1 MENSLST
8 KSIGS
13 LFLKFVI
20 PAIIGVLVNS
30 VYIIVDGIF
39 IGRGVGETGLAA
51 INILWPVMCG
61 NMAIGMLLGVGGS
74 ALIAIKLG
82 QNEKEEAR
90 QILGTSVFS
99 MILIGLIITIVG
111 LLFLEPIMIFLG
123 AEGEVLKLS
132 KEYSV
137 IIISA
142 TIMHILSTGLNPIAR
157 AEGNPKLSMNILV
170 ISAILN
176 AFLDWLFVMKLGY
189 GMGGAAA
196 ATIVGMTLSGLYFL
210 YYFFSRKSKLHIRLK
225 HLKIK
230 FNILKE
236 ICISGFVSFGM
247 QMSLGILTFIQ
258 NNLILHYGT
267 TIDLAMFAIVGYVA
281 TIFLEILLGIAQG
294 TQPIIGYNYG
304 AEKYDRVKKTLRL
317 ALIVDIVYGCIAL
330 ILLFIFATSIVNIF
344 NDNLEFVNSTATRL
358 KMYLGSLP
366 FLGIVITYG
375 SYYQSIQK
383 DLYANIISIGR
394 SFIFLVPVSFILP
407 KFLGVDGVFLSPLV
421 SDTLALATTI
431 FIGILN
437 KRKEE
442 VTIAT

>member
-8 KSIGS
+8 KSIRS

-30 VYIIVDGIF
+30 LYIIIDGIF

-51 INILWPVMCG
+51 INILWPVMCS

-74 ALIAIKLG
+74 ALIAIRLG

-90 QILGTSVFS
+90 QILGTSIFS

-157 AEGNPKLSMNILV
+157 AEGNPKLSMNILI

-176 AFLDWLFVMKLGY
+176 GFLDWLFVMKLGY
-189 GMGGAAA
+189 GMAGAAA
-196 ATIVGMTLSGLYFL
+196 ATIVGMTLSGIYFL

-267 TIDLAMFAIVGYVA
+267 TTDLAMFAIVGYVA

-304 AEKYDRVKKTLRL
+304 AEKHDRVRKTLRL

-344 NDNLEFVNSTATRL
+344 NDNMEFVNSTATRL

-383 DLYANIISIGR
+383 DLYANIISMGR
-394 SFIFLVPVSFILP
+394 SFIFLIPVSFILP
-407 KFLGVDGVFLSPLV
+407 KFLGVEGVFLSPLV

>member
-51 INILWPVMCG
+51 INILWPVMCS

-82 QNEKEEAR
+82 QNEKDEAK
-90 QILGTSVFS
+90 QILGTSVFC

-157 AEGNPKLSMNILV
+157 AEGNPKLSMNILI
-170 ISAILN
+170 ISAMLN

-189 GMGGAAA
+189 GMAGAAA

-210 YYFFSRKSKLHIRLK
+210 YYFFSRKSKLHIKLK
-225 HLKIK
+225 HLRIK

-267 TIDLAMFAIVGYVA
+267 TTDLAMFAIVGYVA

-304 AEKYDRVKKTLRL
+304 AEKYDRVKKTLRI

-344 NDNLEFVNSTATRL
+344 NDNLEFVNSTAARL

-383 DLYANIISIGR
+383 DLYANIISMGR

-407 KFLGVDGVFLSPLV
+407 KFLGVEGVFLSPLV

>member
-1 MENSLST
+1 
-8 KSIGS
+8 
-13 LFLKFVI
+13 
-20 PAIIGVLVNS
+20 
-30 VYIIVDGIF
+30 
-39 IGRGVGETGLAA
+39 
-51 INILWPVMCG
+51 
-61 NMAIGMLLGVGGS
+61 
-74 ALIAIKLG
+74 
-82 QNEKEEAR
+82 
-90 QILGTSVFS
+90 
-99 MILIGLIITIVG
+99 
-111 LLFLEPIMIFLG
+111 
-123 AEGEVLKLS
+123 EVLKLS

-157 AEGNPKLSMNILV
+157 AEGNPKLSMNILI
-170 ISAILN
+170 ISAMLN
-176 AFLDWLFVMKLGY
+176 AFLDWVFVMKLGY
-189 GMGGAAA
+189 GMKGAAA

-267 TIDLAMFAIVGYVA
+267 TTDLAMFAIVGYVA

-304 AEKYDRVKKTLRL
+304 AEKYDRVKKALRI

-344 NDNLEFVNSTATRL
+344 NDNLEFVNSTAARL

-383 DLYANIISIGR
+383 DLYANIISMGR

-407 KFLGVDGVFLSPLV
+407 KFLGVEGVFLSPLV